1 MDVKEAIEKRASV
14 RRFKP
19 EPVPE
24 ELINEMLEAA
34 RLSPSGCN
42 AQPWR
47 FKVVTDKRERLELA
61 KAAHR
66 QNFIAKAPAVIVACA
81 DISGYI
87 DRTVSTMQ
95 DLGRIGEVA
104 DRIVDITCANAEK
117 MRKMD
122 MAQIAPVVAFNVAIA
137 VEHMVLRAVEL
148 GLGTCWVRLLDEP
161 RVKEILSLDHNL
173 HVVCLL
179 AVGYPGMEPRQ
190 RVKLDMKD
198 III

>member
-1 MDVKEAIEKRASV
+1 MPSINPIWTDQCAD
-14 RRFKP
+14 
-19 EPVPE
+19 
-24 ELINEMLEAA
+24 ELIHEMLEAA

-47 FKVVTDKRERLELA
+47 FRVVTDKRMRLELA
-61 KAAHR
+61 RAAHR

-104 DRIVDITCANAEK
+104 ERIVSITCANADE

-122 MAQIAPVVAFNVAIA
+122 MAQIGPVVAFNVAIA

-161 RVKEILSLDHNL
+161 RVKEILSLDDNL

-179 AVGYPGMEPRQ
+179 AVGYPAMEPRQ
-190 RVKLDMKD
+190 REKLDMKD

>member
-1 MDVKEAIEKRASV
+1 MDVKEAIKRRASV

-19 EPVPE
+19 EPVPD
-24 ELINEMLEAA
+24 ELINEMFEAA
-34 RLSPSGCN
+34 RLAPSGCN

-47 FKVVTDKRERLELA
+47 FRVVTDKRAKLELA

-66 QNFIAKAPAVIVACA
+66 QNFIARAPAVIVACA

-104 DRIVDITCANAEK
+104 ERIVDITCANAAE

-122 MAQIAPVVAFNVAIA
+122 MAQISPIVAFNVAIA

-161 RVKEILSLDHNL
+161 RVKEILSLEDNM

-179 AVGYPGMEPRQ
+179 AVGYPAMEPRQ
-190 RVKLDMKD
+190 REKLDMKE

>member
-1 MDVKEAIEKRASV
+1 MNVKEAIEKRASV

-24 ELINEMLEAA
+24 ELIQEMLEAA
-34 RLSPSGCN
+34 RLAPSGCN

-47 FKVVTDKRERLELA
+47 FKVVSDKRMRLELA

-104 DRIVDITCANAEK
+104 DRIVDITCANADE

-161 RVKEILSLDHNL
+161 RVKEILSLDDNL

-179 AVGYPGMEPRQ
+179 AVGYPGMKPKQ
-190 RVKLDMKD
+190 RGKLDMKD

>member
-1 MDVKEAIEKRASV
+1 MDVAEAIKNRASV
-14 RRFKP
+14 RRFVNK
-19 EPVPE
+19 EVPE
-24 ELINEMLEAA
+24 TMITDLLEAA

-47 FKVVTDKRERLELA
+47 FKVVTDKRTKLELA

-66 QNFIAKAPAVIVACA
+66 QNFIAKAPCVIVCCA
-81 DISGYI
+81 DIGGYI

-95 DLGRIGEVA
+95 DLGKIGEVA
-104 DRIVDITCANAEK
+104 ERIVAKTCESAEE

-122 MAQIAPVVAFNVAIA
+122 AAIIGPIVAFNVAIA

-161 RVKEILSLDHNL
+161 RIKEIFSWDDNL
-173 HVVCLL
+173 HVVSLL
-179 AVGYPGMEPRQ
+179 AVGYPGMEPKQ
-190 RVKLDMKD
+190 REKLSLKE
-198 III
+198 IIL

>member
-1 MDVKEAIEKRASV
+1 MDVREAIEKRASV

-19 EPVPE
+19 EPVPD
-24 ELINEMLEAA
+24 ELIHEMLEAA
-34 RLSPSGCN
+34 RLAPSGCN

-47 FKVVTDKRERLELA
+47 FKVVTDKRARLELA

-66 QNFIAKAPAVIVACA
+66 QNFIAKAPVVIVACA

-104 DRIVDITCANAEK
+104 ERIVDITCANADK

-122 MAQIAPVVAFNVAIA
+122 MAQIGPVVAFNVAIA

-161 RVKEILSLDHNL
+161 RVKEILDFDENL

-190 RVKLDMKD
+190 REKLDMKD
-198 III
+198 IVL